1 MLRELDLL
9 TQAISD
15 LAGRIGFT
23 EIAYAYL
30 GRGDGLGTLKNPNGF
45 ERDVWVRRSDNQ
57 ELFTAYLP
65 SLSVVPYRDGDPTI
79 ERIEVRVGK
88 PPRIDRYVVI
98 DALSL
103 AGIAAVGAV
112 SPMEALIYEAL
123 WTALKNTTNL
133 RARPFDPAIND
144 VMVDGPLWYVNP
156 STGRMVLYST
166 SSVGSAIQTAITA
179 LTAGQ
184 HQLGILYL
192 DKETNLLGLLTGTA
206 AAATGTL
213 PARSEFTET
222 TVSDITVA
230 SAYLPIIPVYLY
242 KDQASVQE
250 ADLYRD
256 WDMRP
261 LFSGGSAV
269 GLDAILT
276 DANGNVLSDANG
288 NVLYV

>member
-30 GRGDGLGTLKNPNGF
+30 GRGDGLGTLVNPNGF

-65 SLSVVPYRDGDPTI
+65 SLSVVPYRDGDPNV

-88 PPRIDRYVVI
+88 PPLIDRYVVI

-123 WTALKNTTNL
+123 WAALKNFRNL
-133 RARPFDPAIND
+133 RARPNDPTNTD
-144 VMVDGPLWYVNP
+144 VIVDGPLVYTNP
-156 STGRMVLYST
+156 STGLLSLYTTST
-166 SSVGSAIQTAITA
+166 VGSAIQTAITA
-179 LTAGQ
+179 LAAGQ
-184 HQLGILYL
+184 HQLAIIYL
-192 DKETNLLGLLTGTA
+192 NKLTNTLGLATGTA
-206 AAATGTL
+206 VAATGTL
-213 PARSEFTET
+213 PARSEFTFDD
-222 TVSDITVA
+222 VSDITLSSDYTPSIV
-230 SAYLPIIPVYLY
+230 IYLY
-242 KDQASVQE
+242 YGQTAVSE
-250 ADLYRD
+250 ADHYRD
-256 WDMRP
+256 WDLRP
-261 LFSGGSAV
+261 LFGGGSAA
-269 GLDAILT
+269 GFDHILT
-276 DANGNVLSDANG
+276 DANGNVVSDANG
-288 NVLYV
+288 DVLYD